1 MARQSK
7 TPLQR
12 LQAQIDNCNNCNG
25 CDFYCSEQS
34 QKECSLLRKHDERVD
49 YCMKHNIPI
58 EYW

>member
-7 TPLQR
+7 TPLER

-25 CDFYCSEQS
+25 CNFYCSEQS
-34 QKECSLLRKHDERVD
+34 QKECSLLRKHDERVN

>member
-7 TPLQR
+7 THLER
-12 LQAQIDNCNNCNG
+12 LQAQIDQCNNHNG
-25 CDFYCSEQS
+25 CDFYCSKNW
-34 QKECSLLRKHDERVD
+34 QKICPKLRQHNERVD